1 MLTFGDDEV
10 KTAVEAATGL
20 APLSALEAFADLDQD
35 VRQVVARIRR
45 TRWCRTTTPSAAS
58 SARLPMGA
66 LREVTYAKAG
76 SSAVVSD
83 PEPRKDL
90 EARSAPGDPQQGGDP

>member
-45 TRWCRTTTPSAAS
+45 TR
-58 SARLPMGA
+58 
-66 LREVTYAKAG
+66 
-76 SSAVVSD
+76 
-83 PEPRKDL
+83 
-90 EARSAPGDPQQGGDP
+90 

>member
-1 MLTFGDDEV
+1 LWLVSGRPARDPGTTVLIHHTSCDMLTFGDDEV

-58 SARLPMGA
+58 SARLPW
-66 LREVTYAKAG
+66 
-76 SSAVVSD
+76 
-83 PEPRKDL
+83 
-90 EARSAPGDPQQGGDP
+90 APCGR